1 MGIHVASITCVK
13 YRDMLM
19 NVEDPAII
27 ATIILSTVQKSCLQT
42 GLRKSWRKCPAVLAL
57 YRRGLS
63 GEKCKHIKKAKKK
76 MTIEANG
83 GTVGKALGH

>member
-1 MGIHVASITCVK
+1 
-13 YRDMLM
+13 MLM

-42 GLRKSWRKCPAVLAL
+42 GLTKKLKKMPCSTGVIEGIIWGKMQTH
-57 YRRGLS
+57 
-63 GEKCKHIKKAKKK
+63 KKKAKKK
-76 MTIEANG
+76 MTFEANG